1 MIKTTTKNKA
11 TCNTISAPTLEK
23 TIEDPEQ
30 IRTFYDQL
38 SSIINKMKNWEVII
52 IGGDFNA
59 KTKIDQNIKILGRC
73 ARSKINKNGEKVIEF
88 YSLPNL
94 RITNTLFKHKPIQQT
109 NWQSPAPYKKVI
121 DAETKKMRRNSYIE
135 TKTIML

>member
-1 MIKTTTKNKA
+1 M
-11 TCNTISAPTLEK
+11 
-23 TIEDPEQ
+23 
-30 IRTFYDQL
+30 
-38 SSIINKMKNWEVII
+38 II

-73 ARSKINKNGEKVIEF
+73 ARSKINKNGEKVKEF

-109 NWQSPAPYKKVI
+109 N
-121 DAETKKMRRNSYIE
+121 SYIE
-135 TKTIML
+135 TIML